1 MSVPDAGRKKV
12 EEAGVSN
19 NLNREANF
27 DLGRADA
34 TSQKMLLKLN
44 ISLSTL
50 PTALP
55 PTQSNVLLGGIHLA
69 LVMMV
74 SEVEMR
80 SARYEFS
87 QLNT

>member
-1 MSVPDAGRKKV
+1 MQER
-12 EEAGVSN
+12 EESRGSSVSN

-55 PTQSNVLLGGIHLA
+55 PNSNQMYCWA
-69 LVMMV
+69 
-74 SEVEMR
+74 
-80 SARYEFS
+80 AF
-87 QLNT
+87 T